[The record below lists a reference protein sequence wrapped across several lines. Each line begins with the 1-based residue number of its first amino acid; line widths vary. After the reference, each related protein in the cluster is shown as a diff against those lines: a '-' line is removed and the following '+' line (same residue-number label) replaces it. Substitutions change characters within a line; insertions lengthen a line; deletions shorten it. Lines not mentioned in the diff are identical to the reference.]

1 MPPVPSRASPRAA
14 ASDASNPVRGSV
26 APEDWLVEAAAV
38 VVVLVLALTAALAC
52 GEALPWVDEELEL
65 PDGVELDGG
74 GDE

>member
-26 APEDWLVEAAAV
+26 AAEDWLVEAAAV

-52 GEALPWVDEELEL
+52 GEALP
-65 PDGVELDGG
+65 
-74 GDE
+74 